1 MFLSMKKRIFE
12 FQIMKMSTNKRFPVL
27 ITFSN
32 VISNVLNPLFSLLI
46 FLAVYSYQKSD
57 GEFDLKSFLLPVL
70 LVIIPIFGWIYWNV
84 KKGNYTNMDVS
95 NRQQRNS
102 LYLFNFFIISVY
114 IAALFYTKQNFHY
127 ILIILFLLILL
138 VVMFLSNFFIKSSM
152 HTSFNV
158 FVSALFFTLNPIYGL
173 IWLFLTFLVA
183 ISRVIL
189 KRHTVKEVIMGA
201 FIATVVSFVYL
212 YFDIQNH

>member
-102 LYLFNFFIISVY
+102 LYLFNFFIISIY

>member
-12 FQIMKMSTNKRFPVL
+12 IQNMKMSINKSFPVL
-27 ITFSN
+27 ITISN
-32 VISNVLNPLFSLLI
+32 IISNVLNPLFSLLI
-46 FLAVYSYQKSD
+46 FLAVYSYEKSD
-57 GEFDLKSFLLPVL
+57 GKFNLTSFVLPIA
-70 LVIIPIFGWIYWNV
+70 LVVIPIFGWIYWNV

-95 NRQQRNS
+95 NREQRNS
-102 LYLFNFFIISVY
+102 LYLFNFFIISIY
-114 IAALFYTKQNFHY
+114 IAALFYTKQNFDY
-127 ILIILFLLILL
+127 ILIIIFLLILL
-138 VVMFLSNFFIKSSM
+138 VVMFLSNLFIKSSM

-158 FVSALFFTLNPIYGL
+158 FVSALFFSLNPIYGL
-173 IWLFLTFLVA
+173 IWLFLTLLVA

-201 FIATVVSFVYL
+201 LIATVISFVYL

>member
-1 MFLSMKKRIFE
+1 MFLSLKKRIFE
-12 FQIMKMSTNKRFPVL
+12 IQNMKMSINKSSPVL
-27 ITFSN
+27 ITVSN
-32 VISNVLNPLFSLLI
+32 IISNVLNPLFSLLI

-57 GEFDLKSFLLPVL
+57 GQFNLINFLLPIVL
-70 LVIIPIFGWIYWNV
+70 VVIPIFGWIYWNV

-95 NRQQRNS
+95 NRKQRNS
-102 LYLFNFFIISVY
+102 LYLFNFFIISIY
-114 IAALFYTKQNFHY
+114 IAALFYTKQNFDY
-127 ILIILFLLILL
+127 ILIIIFLLILL
-138 VVMFLSNFFIKSSM
+138 IVMFLSNLFIKSSM

-158 FVSALFFTLNPIYGL
+158 FVSALFFTLNPIYGF

-189 KRHTVKEVIMGA
+189 NRHTIKEVLMGA
-201 FIATVVSFVYL
+201 FIATVIIFVYL